1 MFRRR
6 VRLISKKKMT
16 QFAELP
22 VLTPNALAEFIREH
36 GFEIGEWPQAF
47 LPASHVKACMAYHDL
62 LIEDYS
68 RCPDP
73 KDPVLRRKALE
84 LERQRL
90 HATHPILRTTWGYLT
105 ADSHY
110 IPGVQMCRSFQINV
124 PGFSQEHESMSGFDR
139 EMFQKEVRKAFRV
152 QLKKRL
158 HNALLPHE
166 VCSSIGDAVVSVLV
180 VARGTRPH
188 DAIEADKVISAL
200 LEQTCRAGE
209 IESHLVRA
217 RLSADQMLSLSAVLH

>member
-1 MFRRR
+1 M
-6 VRLISKKKMT
+6 I
-16 QFAELP
+16 QFVDLP
-22 VLTPNALAEFIREH
+22 VLTPTALAEFIRKH
-36 GFEIGEWPQAF
+36 GFEIDEWPLAF
-47 LPASHVKACMAYHDL
+47 LPPSHVKACMAYHDM
-62 LIEDYS
+62 LIEDTV
-68 RCPDP
+68 RCPEP

-90 HATHPILRTTWGYLT
+90 LAAQPILRTTWGYLT

-110 IPGVQMCRSFQINV
+110 IPGVQMCCSFQINV

-139 EMFQKEVRKAFRV
+139 EMFQKEVRSAFQR

-180 VARGTRPH
+180 VAKGTRQH
-188 DAIEADKVISAL
+188 HAIEANKVITAL
-200 LEQTCRAGE
+200 LEQTCKPGE
-209 IESHLVRA
+209 VESHLVRA
-217 RLSADQMLSLSAVLH
+217 RLSADQMLSLAAVLH